1 MNQDNDICKKCAIR
15 GKCCYLS
22 IIIEGYNIHLPNH
35 PCRFLDLD
43 KRECTV
49 YDDRFA
55 HNKYCVTMEQGKQR
69 GYLPKDC
76 PHLKDCSERQLRMAV
91 VDYDDV
97 KDELSEMGRTQYD
110 LTNNSTHENLVGR
123 MYDEASV

>member
-1 MNQDNDICKKCAIR
+1 MDQDNEICKNCPIR

-22 IIIEGYNIHLPNH
+22 IIIEGYNIHLPSH
-35 PCRFLDLD
+35 PCKFLDLEE
-43 KRECTV
+43 KLCTV

-55 HNKYCVTMEQGKQR
+55 RNKYCVTMEQGKQR

-76 PHLKDCSERQLRMAV
+76 PHLEDGSERQGEMAV

-97 KDELSEMGRTQYD
+97 KDKLSDLGRTQYG
-110 LTNNSTHENLVGR
+110 LTENTAHETLVR
-123 MYDEASV
+123 NMYDEASV